1 MHPRHS
7 AHGPDAPTT
16 EAAIAADLK
25 PHRIAGTMAFM
36 FETSQVIRPT
46 RFAMESTTLQASY
59 DACWDGLRK
68 TFTGAP
74 R

>member
-1 MHPRHS
+1 MS

-16 EAAIAADLK
+16 ERAMTAELA
-25 PHRIAGTMAFM
+25 PHKVDDTLAFM

-46 RFAMESTTLQASY
+46 VAAMAWPSLHADY
-59 DACWDGLRK
+59 DACWVGLSRR
-68 TFTGAP
+68 FGP